1 MSRKLLFSF
10 LLLLCFAT
18 INSNAQ
24 GGLWTHMHGSLG
36 SQALGLYGT
45 KGVTNA
51 TNTPSGRYQ
60 GAFWTDKQGNFWLFG
75 GFHPWGYAND
85 LWKLDPITAQ
95 WTWING
101 PQGVSDQN
109 GEFGIQGVASP
120 LNYPSARTF
129 GPNCWTDNNGDLW
142 LYGGYGYDVNS
153 TLGGLSD
160 LWKYHIATN
169 EWTWI
174 SGSNVANVAPVH
186 GTLGVA
192 APTNNPGARAECK
205 SGWVDDNNNLWMFG
219 GQDGVCKCAQ

>member
-142 LYGGYGYDVNS
+142 LYGGYGYELKS
-153 TLGGLSD
+153 TPSR
-160 LWKYHIATN
+160 
-169 EWTWI
+169 
-174 SGSNVANVAPVH
+174 SGE
-186 GTLGVA
+186 
-192 APTNNPGARAECK
+192 RA
-205 SGWVDDNNNLWMFG
+205 
-219 GQDGVCKCAQ
+219 